1 MLLIGWDNSMTDKD
15 TCNEIDIDV
24 ARIAEL
30 IRQYQNIDS
39 RSERRKIENQVLHQ
53 TVWNSSLETTGS
65 QLRLNQDQVET
76 VYQQL
81 PEDAQ
86 EAKRILRSLLFETDG
101 TL

>member
-15 TCNEIDIDV
+15 TCNEIDIDF

-30 IRQYQNIDS
+30 IKQYQNIDS
-39 RSERRKIENQVLHQ
+39 RSERRKIENHALHQ

-65 QLRLNQDQVET
+65 QSRLSQDQVET

-86 EAKRILRSLLFETDG
+86 EAKRILRSLLFETENSF
-101 TL
+101 